1 MTSAWTIQSAG
12 PGNLVGGAAI
22 TFVEGSGS
30 RGAVEYGLW
39 LLLGLVG
46 ESSEAGAGLLT
57 QLEFV
62 LS

>member
-12 PGNLVGGAAI
+12 PGNLVGGAI

-30 RGAVEYGLW
+30 QGAVEYGLW

-46 ESSEAGAGLLT
+46 ESSEAEAGLLT